1 MLGPLAHLL
10 DGFARLLCMVRNAGQ
25 RGSSFVRTNPFV
37 LSLASIYGI
46 IWLFLAFAPRDR
58 AAWVLENLLVVFF
71 VGALVF
77 TFRRFTFSNRSYFLI
92 AVFLS
97 LHAVGAHYTY
107 AQTPFGEWLKE
118 AFDLSRNHFD
128 RIIHFS
134 FGLLIAY
141 PVREVL
147 LRLAKVPPIVA
158 LWMAVAS
165 VLAASTIFEIVEALA
180 AEAVSPGEGP
190 RWLGGQG
197 DVWDAQNDMLLAF
210 TGAAAA
216 MLVSWSRGIPLSR
229 KTNGN

>member
-1 MLGPLAHLL
+1 MTIG
-10 DGFARLLCMVRNAGQ
+10 NAGQ
-25 RGSSFVRTNPFV
+25 RDPSFLRTNRFV
-37 LSLASIYGI
+37 VALASIYGI
-46 IWLFLAFAPRDR
+46 VWVFLAFAPRDR

-71 VGALVF
+71 VGALVS

-134 FGLLIAY
+134 FGLLMAY
-141 PVREVL
+141 PVREVFVRVAKL
-147 LRLAKVPPIVA
+147 PRLVA
-158 LWMAVAS
+158 LWMAVAG
-165 VLAASTIFEIVEALA
+165 VLAASTIFEIVEAIA
-180 AEAVSPGEGP
+180 AEAVRPGEGP

-197 DVWDAQNDMLLAF
+197 DVWDAQSDMLLAF
-210 TGAAAA
+210 MGAAAA
-216 MLVSWSRGIPLSR
+216 MVLAWSRGISISR

>member
-1 MLGPLAHLL
+1 MTLRANRFLSFLL
-10 DGFARLLCMVRNAGQ
+10 LLYA
-25 RGSSFVRTNPFV
+25 
-37 LSLASIYGI
+37 I
-46 IWLFLAFAPRDR
+46 IWIALAIAPRDR
-58 AAWVLENLLVVFF
+58 AAWVLENLLVVLF
-71 VGALVF
+71 VGALAF

-92 AVFLS
+92 ATFLS

-107 AQTPFGEWLKE
+107 AHTPFGEWLKE

-128 RIIHFS
+128 RMIHFS
-134 FGLLIAY
+134 FGLLMAY

-147 LRLAKVPPIVA
+147 LRVARVPRIVA

-165 VLAASTIFEIVEALA
+165 VLAASTIFEIVEAIA

-197 DVWDAQNDMLLAF
+197 DVWDAQSDMVLAF
-210 TGAAAA
+210 IGAAAA
-216 MLVSWSRGIPLSR
+216 MLLAWSRGIPISR

>member
-1 MLGPLAHLL
+1 MTIS
-10 DGFARLLCMVRNAGQ
+10 NAGQ
-25 RGSSFVRTNPFV
+25 RGSSFLRTNRFV
-37 LSLASIYGI
+37 VALAAIYGI
-46 IWLFLAFAPRDR
+46 IWVLLAFAPRDR

-92 AVFLS
+92 AAFLS

-107 AQTPFGEWLKE
+107 AQTPFGDWLKE

-134 FGLLIAY
+134 FGLLMAY

-147 LRLAKVPPIVA
+147 LRVARLSRIVA
-158 LWMAVAS
+158 LWMAVAG
-165 VLAASTIFEIVEALA
+165 VLAASTVFEIVEAIA

-197 DVWDAQNDMLLAF
+197 DVWDAQSDMVLAF
-210 TGAAAA
+210 IGAAAA
-216 MLVSWSRGIPLSR
+216 MFLTWSRGIPSSR
-229 KTNGN
+229 KTNGNRAAA